1 MHTTCRTNSGACAN
15 GSRFA
20 ESEAVQRALAR
31 AESRFGVL
39 NAVPG
44 TLPKALGGVR
54 RQSQDTGGEGFSKK

>member
-54 RQSQDTGGEGFSKK
+54 